1 MDPTYGCGSA
11 SSLAPS
17 RWKIYNVTAFGDSE
31 NIFLERKN
39 IFRDIEKTVQPTPKH
54 PPWASVGAACPN
66 CSYHPDSRSD
76 IRDNNTLT
84 YILETISVDSTT
96 RGLMEEEGVPV
107 QVEDADDTSSIELQ
121 FIVGFRGGLKGL
133 QDYSWLKTGW
143 CRWRRAR
150 LWFQDVRLSCYFH
163 SDWDIYGRHSC
174 DN

>member
-1 MDPTYGCGSA
+1 MKTEICLALKRSKIMFLF
-11 SSLAPS
+11 SSNRSDLC
-17 RWKIYNVTAFGDSE
+17 
-31 NIFLERKN
+31 L
-39 IFRDIEKTVQPTPKH
+39 
-54 PPWASVGAACPN
+54 ASVGAACPN

-133 QDYSWLKTGW
+133 QDYS
-143 CRWRRAR
+143 
-150 LWFQDVRLSCYFH
+150 
-163 SDWDIYGRHSC
+163 
-174 DN
+174 